1 MAHTVKHDRDNC
13 IGCGACVMVCPKF
26 WEMGDDGKSVLKG
39 NKDNQLEISDEDV
52 AINKEAESSCPVN
65 VIHVD

>member
-1 MAHTVKHDRDNC
+1 
-13 IGCGACVMVCPKF
+13 MVCPKF

-39 NKDNQLEISDEDV
+39 NKDNVLEIGDDDV
-52 AINKEAESSCPVN
+52 ASNKEAENSCPVN